1 MSSVDYKTQSET
13 VYVLY
18 VILALK
24 TLRQEEHKVKA
35 SVGCSLREEEMKK
48 PGIELSGRSH
58 D

>member
-1 MSSVDYKTQSET
+1 MLTVDYRTPSEM
-13 VYVLY
+13 VYMLY

-35 SVGCSLREEEMKK
+35 SMGCSVREEEMKG